1 MIASW
6 HDNGCAWSKS
16 TYLMINLTVFLVIY
30 LSSLYYYDTTLYNN
44 QKIKR
49 TDTRKANK
57 QID

>member
-6 HDNGCAWSKS
+6 HDNSCAWSKS
-16 TYLMINLTVFLVIY
+16 TNLMINLTVFLVIY